1 MPSPIWDA
9 STLCRRPGTPAG
21 SCAIAASVAA
31 CVLAILLNGCASR
44 NAHAAAPIT
53 AAPAARP
60 IPETNAPPSTPPPPV
75 KSQPA
80 SQVPIPEA
88 EAAPAEPPKP
98 PAPPRKQNADNAP
111 PARPPAPQIAPQMSA
126 DDQAAYERK
135 TNENI
140 ESAQKNLQTANGRT
154 LTAGQSDLVEK
165 IKGFLTQ
172 SREAI
177 SASDWARAS
186 NLSQKAYLLSVELVN
201 SW

>member
-1 MPSPIWDA
+1 
-9 STLCRRPGTPAG
+9 
-21 SCAIAASVAA
+21 
-31 CVLAILLNGCASR
+31 
-44 NAHAAAPIT
+44 
-53 AAPAARP
+53 
-60 IPETNAPPSTPPPPV
+60 
-75 KSQPA
+75 
-80 SQVPIPEA
+80 
-88 EAAPAEPPKP
+88 
-98 PAPPRKQNADNAP
+98 
-111 PARPPAPQIAPQMSA
+111 MSA